1 MRADDVN
8 KLCLTQKMGLTK
20 VRLEIYKQNSGSK
33 DMLGTNDVKEVYNEA
48 VKADGK
54 SVINFTKGVSVKLA
68 SVKNCFVVFDITDF
82 LIKIK
87 F

>member
-1 MRADDVN
+1 
-8 KLCLTQKMGLTK
+8 
-20 VRLEIYKQNSGSK
+20 
-33 DMLGTNDVKEVYNEA
+33 MLGTNDVKEVYNEA

>member
-20 VRLEIYKQNSGSK
+20 VRLE
-33 DMLGTNDVKEVYNEA
+33 EVYNEA